1 MPVFIKPN
9 KIMPNK
15 NNAKKAL
22 RQSVKKALRN
32 KKVKTAYKEAVKNVD
47 KAPYVIN
54 QMKDIS
60 VAKSAP
66 DQIIDFEPLS
76 PALDVKISRH
86 FATESAIVPAE
97 TVEYP

>member
-9 KIMPNK
+9 KIMQNK

-47 KAPYVIN
+47 KAFEAGS
-54 QMKDIS
+54 KDLIELVKKAQKKLDKATKKNIIS
-60 VAKSAP
+60 KNTAGRKVASLMRKMSKST
-66 DQIIDFEPLS
+66 
-76 PALDVKISRH
+76 K
-86 FATESAIVPAE
+86 
-97 TVEYP
+97 